1 MTHYDSLDPLAPLR
15 ALVVFMT
22 ELVGRTR
29 DEARLIEGCHGALS
43 ELLLD
48 DRWLPQ
54 DCTLPHPDH
63 YQQYLLH
70 CDPLE
75 RFSVTSFVWGPGQ
88 LTPVH
93 DHTVWGL
100 VGMLRGAELSERFS
114 RDGDGRLKSEGVS
127 RLDPG
132 GIEIVSPRLGD
143 IHKVSNAL
151 QDQSS
156 ISIHVYGA
164 NIGAV
169 LRHAFD
175 AQTGAP
181 KDFVSGYSAAHV
193 PNLWDR
199 AAVVR
204 AQALN
209 LNRVSMPQGRSHDR

>member
-1 MTHYDSLDPLAPLR
+1 MTRYDSLDPLAPLR
-15 ALVVFMT
+15 AFVVFMT
-22 ELVGRTR
+22 ELVGRSR
-29 DEARLIEGCHGALS
+29 DEASLIEDCRGALS
-43 ELLLD
+43 ELLRD
-48 DRWLPQ
+48 DRWLPH
-54 DCTLPHPDH
+54 DCTLPHADH

-100 VGMLRGAELSERFS
+100 VGMLHGAELSERFT
-114 RDGDGRLKSEGVS
+114 RDTGGHLTSAGVS
-127 RLDPG
+127 RLEVG
-132 GIEIVSPRLGD
+132 GIEAVSPRLGD

-151 QDQSS
+151 PDASS

-175 AQTGAP
+175 LQTGAP

-204 AQALN
+204 AQAT
-209 LNRVSMPQGRSHDR
+209 R

>member
-1 MTHYDSLDPLAPLR
+1 MPTDALDPLQPLR
-15 ALVVFMT
+15 DFVVTMT
-22 ELVGRTR
+22 ELVDRSR
-29 DEARLIEGCHGALS
+29 DEASLVAACHTALARLIA
-43 ELLLD
+43 D
-48 DRWLPQ
+48 DGWLPAN
-54 DCTLPHPDH
+54 CAVPHPDH

-100 VGMLRGAELSERFS
+100 IGVLRGAELSERFG
-114 RDGDGRLKSEGVS
+114 RAADGRLESKGVW
-127 RLDPG
+127 RLDAG
-132 GIEIVSPRLGD
+132 GIETVSPTIGD

-151 QDQSS
+151 DDQAS

-169 LRHAFD
+169 KRHVFD
-175 AQTGAP
+175 VDTGVM
-181 KDFVSGYSAAHV
+181 KDFVSGYSSSEV

-199 AAVVR
+199 AAAVR
-204 AQALN
+204 A
-209 LNRVSMPQGRSHDR
+209 GR

>member
-1 MTHYDSLDPLAPLR
+1 MTRYDSLDPVAPLR
-15 ALVVFMT
+15 AFVVFMT

-29 DEARLIEGCHGALS
+29 DEASLLEGCCGALS
-43 ELLLD
+43 ELLRD
-48 DRWLPQ
+48 DRWLPR
-54 DCTLPHPDH
+54 DCTLPHADH

-100 VGMLRGAELSERFS
+100 VGMLHGAELSERFT
-114 RDGDGRLKSEGVS
+114 RDTGGRLTSAGVS
-127 RLDPG
+127 RLEVG
-132 GIEIVSPRLGD
+132 GIETVSPRLGD

-151 QDQSS
+151 PDASS

-175 AQTGAP
+175 LQTGAP

-204 AQALN
+204 AQAT
-209 LNRVSMPQGRSHDR
+209 R